1 MPVYT
6 YECDQQHVTE
16 HLFSVAD
23 KPFAVKCRKC
33 RGEALQVILTA
44 PCIHTVG
51 TYSRSID
58 DDDVRSSIA
67 CDGSYL
73 DPTLSFCPE
82 TGKVIAPITS
92 EKQRR
97 QLMAARGLEELPP
110 SDKAKDVQLA
120 KKRKRKIYCG
130 SGSRA

>member
-16 HLFSVAD
+16 HFFAVAE
-23 KPFAVKCRKC
+23 KPFEVPCPRCKGPAP
-33 RGEALQVILTA
+33 QVITTA
-44 PCIHTVG
+44 PAIHTVG

-82 TGKVIAPITS
+82 TGKVVAPITS

-120 KKRKRKIYCG
+120 KKRKRKIYTG